1 MSNLP
6 VDLPILAVDEAIRYH
21 PIVAG
26 NVYVTVDA
34 FIASV
39 IPYPPNVVG
48 LVPAL
53 TCPRLSI
60 VTLLYVPGVIGEIG

>member
-6 VDLPILAVDEAIRYH
+6 VDLPMFAVDDAILYQ

-53 TCPRLSI
+53 TCPRLST
-60 VTLLYVPGVIGEIG
+60 VTLLYIPGVIGEVG